1 MSAFVADFDLGEFVY
16 LTTDEDQRRRMVF
29 GVEFTLSGATLYRL
43 VCGTIESVHS
53 AGEMSR
59 ERSLALEACGM

>member
-1 MSAFVADFDLGEFVY
+1 MSAFMAEYELGELVY
-16 LTTDEDQRRRMVF
+16 LRTDEDQAQRMVF

-53 AGEMSR
+53 AGELSR
-59 ERSLALEACGM
+59 ERCVAEA